1 LISRFRLALAVYNSR
16 LVSIENITVIEMYV
30 SVTGLKSKG
39 LIGRLRFWVLTIPAF
54 RAARKA
60 SGIIL
65 CETRTCNGYNHTL
78 TVWKTKEKMRL
89 YRSSPVHRKA
99 MREFSSIA
107 TGKVLGFESDS
118 IPTWDEA
125 LKQFASNARDV

>member
-1 LISRFRLALAVYNSR
+1 
-16 LVSIENITVIEMYV
+16 MYV

-39 LIGRLRFWVLTIPAF
+39 FIGLLRFWVLTIPAF
-54 RAARKA
+54 RAAKNA

-65 CETRTCNGYNHTL
+65 CETKTCNGYNHTL
-78 TVWKTKEKMRL
+78 TVWETKEKMGL

-107 TGKVLGFESDS
+107 IGKVLGFESDS

-125 LKQFASNARDV
+125 LKKFPTNARDV